1 MNEIQNVPLYA
12 ISLLLSIYFL
22 FGVAVGL
29 IFSSR

>member
-12 ISLLLSIYFL
+12 IILLLGIYFF